1 MDIPNGGFP
10 PFERCKP
17 SKSVKSKKKGKFF
30 EFSSETKDVN
40 IRQILE
46 KNNKKEIIVPDITDN
61 DLEEISEINK

>member
-17 SKSVKSKKKGKFF
+17 SKSKKSKKGKFF

-46 KNNKKEIIVPDITDN
+46 KKNKKEIIVSDITEDA
-61 DLEEISEINK
+61 LEEISEINK